1 MIGKQTQDDKE
12 FMVEDSDPLVKVT
25 LSEVT
30 CEYNYSNPTGFFNL
44 SIPHIEFK
52 TNMYTTM
59 SYAQWKK
66 NNWETQ
72 KKQKLDELK
81 A

>member
-1 MIGKQTQDDKE
+1 
-12 FMVEDSDPLVKVT
+12 MVDDSDPLVKVT

-30 CEYNYSNPTGFFNL
+30 CEYNYSNPTGYFNL

-52 TNMYTTM
+52 TNMYTTI
-59 SYAQWKK
+59 SYSQWKK
-66 NNWETQ
+66 NNWETE
-72 KKQKLDELK
+72 KKQKIEKLK